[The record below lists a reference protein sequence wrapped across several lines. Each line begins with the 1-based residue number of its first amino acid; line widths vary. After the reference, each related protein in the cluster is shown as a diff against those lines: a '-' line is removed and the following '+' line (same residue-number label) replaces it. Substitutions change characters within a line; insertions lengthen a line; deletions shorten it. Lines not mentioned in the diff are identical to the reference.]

1 MAIKIESVLDE
12 AFRPY
17 GRVWSDVPQAYLV
30 ELAETLEHSTPMPE
44 GRSYSASDPALE
56 NMACA
61 PALSALFFGGRP
73 AQLGWCNGHNTKLNC
88 LEYHRASE
96 FNFGPRDFILLL
108 AREEQI
114 IDGELDTSLV
124 RAFHVPANTLIEVYG
139 STLHYAPCQA
149 CADEGY
155 KVLVALPQGTNGPKP
170 ALPRGAQGGDA
181 AMLWAADKWLIVHE
195 ESGKGELG
203 AWVGL
208 VGENIDIA
216 DSLASDAG
224 AGDIAASQA

>member
-17 GRVWSDVPQAYLV
+17 GRVWGNVPQEYLT
-30 ELAETLEHSTPMPE
+30 ELADTLEHKTPMPD
-44 GRSYSASDPALE
+44 GRSYAASDPALE
-56 NMACA
+56 GMACA
-61 PALSALFFGGRP
+61 PVLSTLFFGGRP

-114 IDGELDTSLV
+114 VDGKLDTSLV
-124 RAFHVPANTLIEVYG
+124 RAFRVPAGTLIEVYG

-149 CADEGY
+149 KVDEGY

-170 ALPRGAQGGDA
+170 SLPQGCVGGDA
-181 AMLWAADKWLIVHE
+181 DMLWAADKWLIVHE

-216 DSLASDAG
+216 DVLEGESG
-224 AGDIAASQA
+224 AGDLA

>member
-1 MAIKIESVLDE
+1 MAIVIESVLDE

-17 GRVWSDVPQAYLV
+17 GRVWGTVPEAYV
-30 ELAETLEHSTPMPE
+30 NELAATLEEDTPMPE
-44 GRSYSASDPALE
+44 GRSYAASDPALE

-61 PALSALFFGGRP
+61 PALRAMFFGGRP

-96 FNFGPRDFILLL
+96 FNFGSRDFILLL

-114 IDGELDTSLV
+114 VDGTLDTSLV
-124 RAFHVPANTLIEVYG
+124 RAFRVPAGTLIEVFG

-149 CADEGY
+149 SLDEGY
-155 KVLVALPQGTNGPKP
+155 KVLVALPEGTNGPKP
-170 ALPRGAQGGDA
+170 EMPEGCEGGDA
-181 AMLWAADKWLIVHE
+181 AMLWAADKWLIAHE

-216 DSLASDAG
+216 E
-224 AGDIAASQA
+224 DIA

>member
-12 AFRPY
+12 SFRPY
-17 GRVWSDVPQAYLV
+17 GRVWDVPQAYLD
-30 ELAETLEHSTPMPE
+30 ELSMALEDGTPMPE
-44 GRSYSASDPALE
+44 ARSYAASDPALE
-56 NMACA
+56 GMTCA
-61 PALSALFFGGRP
+61 PALRALFFGGRP

-96 FNFGPRDFILLL
+96 FNFGSRDFILLL

-114 IDGELDTSLV
+114 VDGKLDTSLV
-124 RAFHVPANTLIEVYG
+124 RAFRVPAGTLIEVFG

-149 CADEGY
+149 NLDEGY
-155 KVLVALPQGTNGPKP
+155 KVLVALPEGTNGPKP
-170 ALPRGAQGGDA
+170 ELPEGFVVGDA
-181 AMLWAADKWLIVHE
+181 DMLWAADKWLIVHE

-208 VGENIDIA
+208 EGENIDIA
-216 DSLASDAG
+216 DALA
-224 AGDIAASQA
+224 

>member
-17 GRVWSDVPQAYLV
+17 GRVWGDVPQEYLS
-30 ELAETLEHSTPMPE
+30 ELADTLERATPMPE
-44 GRSYSASDPALE
+44 GRSYAASDPALE
-56 NMACA
+56 GMACA
-61 PALSALFFGGRP
+61 PVLSALFFGGRP

-96 FNFGPRDFILLL
+96 FNFGSRDFILLL
-108 AREEQI
+108 AREEQV
-114 IDGELDTSLV
+114 IDGKLDTSLV
-124 RAFHVPANTLIEVYG
+124 RAFRVPAGTMIEVFG

-149 CADEGY
+149 KAGEGY

-170 ALPRGAQGGDA
+170 QLPQGARGGDID
-181 AMLWAADKWLIVHE
+181 MLWAADKWLIVHE

-208 VGENIDIA
+208 EGENIDIA
-216 DSLASDAG
+216 DILADDGTPGLA
-224 AGDIAASQA
+224 